1 MPTYWF
7 NLKTMDGTIIDP
19 EGTDLLNDAS
29 AHAYAKAVARELMA
43 HRELQTRFWR
53 LEVRDSG
60 RLAKRDL
67 LFASIDETLSHLT
80 PELRSSVEGLCA
92 CSASLVEG
100 IGAIKLTLLDVKAT
114 IARAEGALYLAAV
127 NGAAVRYN
135 HGSYHGAPSGECGAE
150 ALSASGAAVG
160 RVATRGE
167 NKKIED

>member
-43 HRELQTRFWR
+43 HQEQQTRSWR
-53 LEVRDSG
+53 LEVRGSG
-60 RLAKRDL
+60 PLPKFDL
-67 LFASIDETLSHLT
+67 LFASVDETLSHLT

-92 CSASLVEG
+92 SSASVAEG
-100 IGAIKLTLLDVKAT
+100 IREIKLTILTVKAT
-114 IARAEGALYLAAV
+114 MARSKRALYLAAV

-135 HGSYHGAPSGECGAE
+135 RGSYDGAPSGECGAE
-150 ALSASGAAVG
+150 APSACPAQRLA
-160 RVATRGE
+160 E
-167 NKKIED
+167 